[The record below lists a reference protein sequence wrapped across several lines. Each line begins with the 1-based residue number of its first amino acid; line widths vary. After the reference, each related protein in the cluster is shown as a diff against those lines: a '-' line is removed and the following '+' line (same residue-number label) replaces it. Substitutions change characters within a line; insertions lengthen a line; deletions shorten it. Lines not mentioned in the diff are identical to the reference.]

1 MHIYGVILLFN
12 LERFDSLLPV
22 EGHHAEIYLR
32 SPLGRSAT
40 LCQDWKQHKSQPNA
54 AQLSVLAS
62 ILDTTPQ
69 YLCDESDEI
78 SPLSSDDEL
87 EQLLTALRDREDM
100 RLLFKLAKDATPDD
114 VRQAVKIIEAL
125 RASE

>member
-12 LERFDSLLPV
+12 YERFDSLR
-22 EGHHAEIYLR
+22 R
-32 SPLGRSAT
+32 SKGITQKFIAQSLGRSAT
-40 LCQDWKQHKSQPNA
+40 LCQDWKQHKSKPNA

-125 RASE
+125 RATE

>member
-12 LERFDSLLPV
+12 YERFDSLR
-22 EGHHAEIYLR
+22 R
-32 SPLGRSAT
+32 SKGITQKFIAQSLGRSAT

-69 YLCDESDEI
+69 YLCDESDEV

-87 EQLLTALRDREDM
+87 EQLLTALRDVHM
-100 RLLFKLAKDATPDD
+100 RDIF
-114 VRQAVKIIEAL
+114 R
-125 RASE
+125 